1 MGSPDDHDEKLALHA
16 RRASSFGAHAEHRP
30 DYPAAALRWALAAVA
45 HRHPP
50 TVLDLGAGTGKL
62 EERAEVLGRI
72 TAYLR
77 ERPETA
83 AGEFDL
89 PIVTLAL
96 RTLCAP
102 PTERLLTHTK

>member
-1 MGSPDDHDEKLALHA
+1 MGSPDDHDEKLASHA
-16 RRASSFGAHAEHRP
+16 RRASSFGAHAAAYAEHRP
-30 DYPAAALRWALAAVA
+30 DYPAAAIRSALAAVA

-77 ERPETA
+77 ESRRPPQA
-83 AGEFDL
+83 NSIC
-89 PIVTLAL
+89 PSTLAL
-96 RTLCAP
+96 RTTLRPAD
-102 PTERLLTHTK
+102 